1 LISAPAVGNKGDGSR
16 GLVVL
21 LIAVVAVVAMIS
33 KCSSSP
39 DAVGTLSGNLMDAN
53 ISAGVAAQQ
62 PPPVEPLDKASVTRG
77 ISHFRLAYDA
87 EAFPGAMIYSQN
99 CYDALT
105 HKFTWTKLDACGGF
119 DMFAVRAMEDSHAR
133 SIESEAA
140 YFDSEAA
147 AGRYLAAA
155 TGGGEAAAEADNRL
169 SDLQART
176 AGAAL
181 PRSVRKVV
189 PPSEG
194 DDAIMNS
201 QESSGSENGETA
213 TEDSDE

>member
-1 LISAPAVGNKGDGSR
+1 MSA
-16 GLVVL
+16 
-21 LIAVVAVVAMIS
+21 
-33 KCSSSP
+33 
-39 DAVGTLSGNLMDAN
+39 NLMDAN

-62 PPPVEPLDKASVTRG
+62 LPAVEPLSKASVTRG
-77 ISHFRLAYDA
+77 ISHFRLAYGV

-105 HKFTWTKLDACGGF
+105 HKFTWAKLDACGGF
-119 DMFAVRAMEDSHAR
+119 DMLAVRAMEDSDAT
-133 SIESEAA
+133 SLDSEAA
-140 YFDSEAA
+140 YFESEAA

-169 SDLQART
+169 SNLQAKT

-181 PRSVRKVV
+181 PQSARKIV
-189 PPSEG
+189 PPDES

-201 QESSGSENGETA
+201 QEFPASEDAENA